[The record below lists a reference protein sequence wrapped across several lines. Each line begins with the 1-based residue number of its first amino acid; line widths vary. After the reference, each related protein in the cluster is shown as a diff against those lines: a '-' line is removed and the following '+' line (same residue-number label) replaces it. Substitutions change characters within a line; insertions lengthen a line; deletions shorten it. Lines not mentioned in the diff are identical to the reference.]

1 MAKRPTKREL
11 WHPVDSYDEQDIRS
25 IQTLARYAMGA
36 EIEWPVGQEP
46 PVPTPMDVK
55 RALDCIVHKLA
66 QTYENGAMGAFAAG
80 DTNVVW
86 FIDGRRSVGQ
96 ALSKIMALKLSAFV
110 RK

>member
-55 RALDCIVHKLA
+55 RALDCIVYKLA
-66 QTYENGAMGAFAAG
+66 QTYEEQFTQGQPDAVAYLL
-80 DTNVVW
+80 
-86 FIDGRRSVGQ
+86 GRRSVGL
-96 ALSKIMALKLSAFV
+96 AIVKLMRLKVAAFAG
-110 RK
+110 K